1 MAQDWDALE
10 FVRRFRD
17 GEFDGHWLEAINQLS
32 PEQFRDLE
40 RFLLEHTVPDRARET
55 QSGMPEH

>member
-1 MAQDWDALE
+1 MPQDWDALE

-40 RFLLEHTVPDRARET
+40 RFLLELTVPDHSRKGTE
-55 QSGMPEH
+55 